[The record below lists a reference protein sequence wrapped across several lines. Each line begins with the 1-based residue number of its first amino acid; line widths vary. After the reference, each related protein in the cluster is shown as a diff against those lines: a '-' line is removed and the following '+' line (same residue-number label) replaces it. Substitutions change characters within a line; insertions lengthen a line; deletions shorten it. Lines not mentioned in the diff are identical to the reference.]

1 MTKSEADALIVTID
15 KGLFTHE
22 SAADD
27 SPDRLSQ
34 DEVDILF
41 ALRRAAEKVAGS

>member
-1 MTKSEADALIVTID
+1 MTRTEAEALIVTID

-27 SPDRLSQ
+27 SEDRLTQ

-41 ALRRAAEKVAGS
+41 ALRHAAEKVAGR